1 MTTPEKNQ
9 VVGCLTTTLGELEKV
24 RAAIEGSMVVIKQVG
39 KEIYGLASEERS
51 EFDVRNAYGFCQE
64 VLDELKN
71 HHVCSLTFDLKNEN
85 KKLEDRK

>member
-9 VVGCLTTTLGELEKV
+9 VVGCLATTLGELEKV

-39 KEIYGLASEERS
+39 KDVYGLASDEHS
-51 EFDVRNAYGFCQE
+51 ELDVRNAYGFCQG
-64 VLDELKN
+64 VLDELKA
-71 HHVCSLTFDLKNEN
+71 HVHNLTFDLTNEN